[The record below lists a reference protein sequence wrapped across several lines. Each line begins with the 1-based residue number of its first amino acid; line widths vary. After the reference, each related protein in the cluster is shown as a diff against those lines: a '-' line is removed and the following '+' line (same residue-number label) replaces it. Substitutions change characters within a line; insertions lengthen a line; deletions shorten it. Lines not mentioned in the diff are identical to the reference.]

1 MFIQNHN
8 TNLSKDPTALTTKEC
23 NCQQNS
29 NCPLAEKFLSECL
42 VYRAQVDRSDIN
54 QIKICYVTCEKKKK
68 PKSVITTR
76 QLLLEIKVKKKA
88 QNSQIICR
96 IYKIII

>member
-42 VYRAQVDRSDIN
+42 VYHAQVDRSDIN
-54 QIKICYVTCEKKKK
+54 QIKICYVTCEKKKNQ
-68 PKSVITTR
+68 R
-76 QLLLEIKVKKKA
+76 AL
-88 QNSQIICR
+88 
-96 IYKIII
+96 